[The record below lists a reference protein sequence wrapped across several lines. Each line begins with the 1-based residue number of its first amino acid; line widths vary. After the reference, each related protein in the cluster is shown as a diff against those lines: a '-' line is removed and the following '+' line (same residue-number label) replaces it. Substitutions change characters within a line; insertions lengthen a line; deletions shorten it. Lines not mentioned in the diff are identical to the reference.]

1 MEEMKLIIKE
11 GLTANN
17 VTAYKNQLEYLLK
30 DANMCKGLILDM
42 GQTDNIDSVG
52 VTFVIGIYK
61 RMKEIGKT
69 FKVVGA
75 SQDVQMLFKL
85 MKLDAFFEMSE

>member
-1 MEEMKLIIKE
+1 MDQLRLVIKE

-17 VTAYKNQLEYLLK
+17 VSAYKNQFEHVLK
-30 DANMCKGLILDM
+30 EAEGYQGLILDM
-42 GQTDNIDSVG
+42 GHTDNIDSVG
-52 VTFVIGIYK
+52 VTFVIGLYK
-61 RMKEIGKT
+61 RMKGLEKT

-75 SQDVQMLFKL
+75 SQDVQMLFRL